1 MNNINLSTPDPRR
14 QQSPSINPPP
24 DWSRE
29 RFARLPYE
37 QHIEA
42 GFTYKACK
50 LSGRYW
56 IAQYHFKE
64 VWELFWRNVDDLD
77 PARKHTTVEFCR
89 EPNWDNRPRGQRIAL
104 GRCIKYLAAEGVLP
118 ITLANLGKSGPRK
131 YFLNAGLAPAAFTH

>member
-37 QHIEA
+37 QRTEA
-42 GFTYKACK
+42 GFTYKVCK
-50 LSGRYW
+50 LSGRYL

-64 VWELFWRNVDDLD
+64 VWELFWRSVGNLD
-77 PARKHTTVEFCR
+77 PARKHTTVALCND
-89 EPNWDNRPRGQRIAL
+89 PTWYDRPRGQRIAL
-104 GRCIKYLAAEGVLP
+104 GRCIKYLAIQGVLP
-118 ITLANLGKSGPRK
+118 ITPANLGKSGPRK

>member
-29 RFARLPYE
+29 RFARLPFE
-37 QHIEA
+37 QHT
-42 GFTYKACK
+42 GGGSTYMACK
-50 LSGRYW
+50 LSDRYW
-56 IAQYHFKE
+56 ITQHHFKE
-64 VWELFWRNVDDLD
+64 VWELFWRNVGKLN
-77 PARKHTTVEFCR
+77 PARKHSTVALC
-89 EPNWDNRPRGQRIAL
+89 NDQTWYDRPRGQRIAL
-104 GRCIKYLAAEGVLP
+104 GRCIRYLGTEGVLP